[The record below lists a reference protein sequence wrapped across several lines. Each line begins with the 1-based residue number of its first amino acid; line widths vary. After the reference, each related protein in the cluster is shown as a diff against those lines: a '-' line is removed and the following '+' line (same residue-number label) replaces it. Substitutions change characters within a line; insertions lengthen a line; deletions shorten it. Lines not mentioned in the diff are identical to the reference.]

1 MHVAK
6 KKIQHVA
13 NVIKKVKVILIPT
26 VLTTI
31 VHILLDLP

>member
-1 MHVAK
+1 MHIAKK

-31 VHILLDLP
+31 VHMVF